1 MEKESR
7 LQTTFK
13 VSKIESFLDV
23 TKMEPFLGEKKVVS
37 IIDLDGALCEYGRK
51 NNFDDGISRLLG
63 LKSIIEKS
71 EDFIVYSSR
80 IHIDEN
86 GWLWNKIKPIFGQ
99 TSIVHCPFMVE
110 SSKERLESFV
120 KKANDNCGFKYIVGL
135 RKMRSCFAMDD
146 DLQEI
151 AQKTLMEN
159 KKLVMIGSSCIDKI
173 IAKKNLNLEN
183 FFYFDTGHIL
193 V

>member
-1 MEKESR
+1 MEKINSLSE
-7 LQTTFK
+7 
-13 VSKIESFLDV
+13 V
-23 TKMEPFLGEKKVVS
+23 TKNDPFLGSNRITS
-37 IIDLDGALCEYGRK
+37 IIDIDGVLCEFGRK
-51 NNFDDGISRLLG
+51 NNFDDGVSRLLG

-80 IHIDEN
+80 IHVNEN

-110 SSKERLESFV
+110 SSKERLENFV
-120 KKANDNCGFKYIVGL
+120 KKANKNCDFKYMVGI
-135 RKMRSCFAMDD
+135 RKMRSCFAIDD

-151 AQKTLMEN
+151 VQKTLDEN
-159 KKLVMIGSSCIDKI
+159 KKLVMIGSSCVDKI

-183 FFYFDTGHIL
+183 FFYFDTGHLL